1 VSLRVSVIIPNWN
14 GARHLP
20 TCLDSLRAQTH
31 PEVEVIVV
39 DNASEDGSQALVAE
53 GYPEVMLILLSENRG
68 FTGACNAGLQTA
80 GGDIL
85 ILLNN
90 DTEVAPTWAAEV
102 AAAFERHP
110 EAGMVASKMLLF
122 DQRDVFHTAGDFY
135 RVDGI
140 PGNRGVWERDEGQY
154 DREETVFGVCGGAA
168 AYRRAMLGQIGLL
181 DDDFFFS
188 SEDIDLAWRAQLGGW
203 RCVYAPR
210 AVVYHRLAATGGDVT
225 ASFYNGRNFLWV
237 IAKNYPGPLLR
248 KYWRAIVRAQW
259 HLAWEALRAWR
270 GEAAR
275 ARLRGMLSGLLTLPR
290 ALRKRRAIQARRTAT
305 VEDIESVLTR
315 VGE

>member
-140 PGNRGVWERDEGQY
+140 PGRRPFSACAAARRRIAGRCWGRLACWTTISFSRRRISIWRGGRSSAG
-154 DREETVFGVCGGAA
+154 GGASTRRGRSCIIVWR
-168 AYRRAMLGQIGLL
+168 RRA
-181 DDDFFFS
+181 
-188 SEDIDLAWRAQLGGW
+188 
-203 RCVYAPR
+203 
-210 AVVYHRLAATGGDVT
+210 AT
-225 ASFYNGRNFLWV
+225 
-237 IAKNYPGPLLR
+237 
-248 KYWRAIVRAQW
+248 
-259 HLAWEALRAWR
+259 
-270 GEAAR
+270 
-275 ARLRGMLSGLLTLPR
+275 
-290 ALRKRRAIQARRTAT
+290 
-305 VEDIESVLTR
+305 
-315 VGE
+315 